1 MSDFHAAPKSSRT
14 VPFLEYARSAR
25 QDVAHNQV
33 VDVLQVTFSHRPIV
47 DVFFE
52 ADLIQQLEALNRS
65 CGWELGRF
73 IYGYQIRVYPF
84 VFRIPWSYTY
94 ELHSFQEKIIH
105 CVSFH
110 SQEPPN

>member
-25 QDVAHNQV
+25 QDVARNQV
-33 VDVLQVTFSHRPIV
+33 VDVLQVTFSQRQIV

-65 CGWELGRF
+65 CGWELGRC
-73 IYGYQIRVYPF
+73 IYVYQIRVYP
-84 VFRIPWSYTY
+84 
-94 ELHSFQEKIIH
+94 SFQDPMILYL
-105 CVSFH
+105 
-110 SQEPPN
+110 